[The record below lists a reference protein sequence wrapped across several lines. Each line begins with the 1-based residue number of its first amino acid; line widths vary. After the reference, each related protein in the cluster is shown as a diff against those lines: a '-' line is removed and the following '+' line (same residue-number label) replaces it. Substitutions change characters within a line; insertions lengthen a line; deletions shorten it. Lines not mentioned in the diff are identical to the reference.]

1 MKWLLAILCAVS
13 FSAYGKSEVKCLAE
27 TVYHESRGESFYG
40 RLAVA
45 QVVVNRVRQDPWPNS
60 ICRVVFQKNQFS
72 WTRGWKTWKHDRSSM
87 AIARLVW
94 LQPEHP
100 LMYFKAT
107 HFHSGKYPRSWPA
120 LTHVKTIG
128 KHHFYK

>member
-1 MKWLLAILCAVS
+1 MFAILCVIC
-13 FSAYGKSEVKCLAE
+13 FSAQGKSDLKCLAE
-27 TVYHESRGESFYG
+27 TVYHESRGESFRG

-45 QVVVNRVRQDPWPNS
+45 QVVVNRVRMKPWPNS
-60 ICRVVFQKNQFS
+60 ICKVVFQKNQFS
-72 WTRGWKTWKHDRSSM
+72 WTRHWKTWNHDHSSL
-87 AIARLVW
+87 AVARLVL

-107 HFHSGKYPRSWPA
+107 YFHSGYYPKSWPR
-120 LTHVKTIG
+120 LTYIKTIG